1 MIKNDGK
8 EGKETHMR
16 SGCCCL
22 FQWLM
27 GALTIVG
34 LLIVWHGHPIIG
46 LTLTGVGVG
55 VPVFEFQA

>member
-1 MIKNDGK
+1 
-8 EGKETHMR
+8 MR